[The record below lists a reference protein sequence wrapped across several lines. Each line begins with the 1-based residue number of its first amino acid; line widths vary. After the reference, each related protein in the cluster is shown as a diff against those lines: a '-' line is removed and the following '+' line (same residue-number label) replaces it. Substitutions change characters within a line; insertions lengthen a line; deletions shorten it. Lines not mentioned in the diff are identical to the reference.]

1 MSNYVINF
9 FQKFTSPSF
18 FFRSSF
24 FKRGWQMQVRANRGP
39 RLLNIC
45 GAHFEY
51 KLVMGLRLKKSCLVA
66 HLLERRA
73 VQVFD
78 SA

>member
-1 MSNYVINF
+1 MSKCVINF

-51 KLVMGLRLKKSCLVA
+51 KLVMGPSLKNPVL
-66 HLLERRA
+66 
-73 VQVFD
+73 
-78 SA
+78 